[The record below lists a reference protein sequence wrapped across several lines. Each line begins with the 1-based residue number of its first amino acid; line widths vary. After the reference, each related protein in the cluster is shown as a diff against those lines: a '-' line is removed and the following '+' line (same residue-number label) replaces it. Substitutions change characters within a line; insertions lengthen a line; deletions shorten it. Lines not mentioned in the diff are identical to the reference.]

1 MPDGQEQPR
10 RSAIG
15 GFFDDNE
22 PSYAPPFSTALII
35 LLVAISVIATAS
47 FMVLLV
53 LVRAFLMAPG

>member
-1 MPDGQEQPR
+1 MR
-10 RSAIG
+10 VRSG
-15 GFFDDNE
+15 GLFDDDE
-22 PSYAPPFSTALII
+22 PSDASPISTALII